1 MQVTKETLS
10 VVWFLVCGD
19 CNRSCIFGD
28 CPDHGPLEWI
38 DDRQVTQG
46 TRSTCRDSL
55 PSNLCL
61 GQMGVFA
68 RERIEK
74 RAMFGPFRGQKIP
87 LKEMNFEGSANIMN
101 MWEVRV
107 NYSMFD
113 HSFFNNLCNRMVHY
127 IPNGTMWKYVW
138 KGVISSADS
147 KCRTTAVHTNCYT
160 IGFHRQAQ
168 ELELHTK

>member
-46 TRSTCRDSL
+46 TQSTCRDSL
-55 PSNLCL
+55 PSNLSL

-87 LKEMNFEGSANIMN
+87 LKEMNFEGSANIIN
-101 MWEVRV
+101 MWEVRAWHHV
-107 NYSMFD
+107 FS
-113 HSFFNNLCNRMVHY
+113 
-127 IPNGTMWKYVW
+127 
-138 KGVISSADS
+138 
-147 KCRTTAVHTNCYT
+147 
-160 IGFHRQAQ
+160 
-168 ELELHTK
+168 

>member
-46 TRSTCRDSL
+46 TQSTCRDSL

-61 GQMGVFA
+61 RQMGVFA

-87 LKEMNFEGSANIMN
+87 LKEMNFEGSANIIN
-101 MWEVRV
+101 MWEVRAWHHV
-107 NYSMFD
+107 FLITRVIGQYIVYLIVPCESTSEKV
-113 HSFFNNLCNRMVHY
+113 SFEWSHHH
-127 IPNGTMWKYVW
+127 K
-138 KGVISSADS
+138 ISSADW
-147 KCRTTAVHTNCYT
+147 KCRTTY
-160 IGFHRQAQ
+160 
-168 ELELHTK
+168 